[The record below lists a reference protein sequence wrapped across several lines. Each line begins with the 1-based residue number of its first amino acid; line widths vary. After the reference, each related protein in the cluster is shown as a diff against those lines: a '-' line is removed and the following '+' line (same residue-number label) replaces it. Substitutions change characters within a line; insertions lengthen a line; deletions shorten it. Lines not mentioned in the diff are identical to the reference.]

1 VLRRLKDWWLPLDSQ
16 RNLER
21 TEEKLA
27 ELGTVDAKLQSLVKR
42 LISAIYEKSYPHHF
56 NEINTT
62 RRAQMAK
69 PTKKVK
75 PTIELLQKCP
85 TGIKGL
91 DEITGGGLPQG
102 RPTLVCGGTGC
113 GKTLLAMEFLVRGAT
128 EYGEPGVY
136 MSFEEKSEELTKN
149 FASLGFDLNDLVAR
163 KKLALDYVHI
173 ERKEIEET
181 GEYDLEGLFI
191 RIGYAIA
198 TVGAKRVVL
207 DTIETLFSG
216 FTDEVILRSELKR
229 LFGFLKDKGVT
240 AVITGEQG
248 EGSLTRFGL
257 EEYVADCVIFLN
269 HIVEQ
274 QIATR
279 RMRIVKYRGSA
290 HGTNE
295 YPFLIDEQGFSVMP
309 ISSIGLDHAA
319 SKERVSTGIP
329 RLDTMLG
336 VEGYYRGSSVLVT
349 GTAGTGKSSMAA
361 HFVDAACR
369 RGERCLY
376 FAFEESRNQII
387 RNMRSIGI
395 DLEQWVNKGLLEF
408 RNSRPSLYGLEMHL
422 VTMHKAIEGFKPAI
436 VVVDPISNLVAAAS
450 EMEVKSM
457 LSRLIDFLKMKQI
470 TAFCT
475 DLTAVGGSLERTEVG
490 ISSLMDTWLLLQFME
505 ANGERNRGLYI
516 LKSRGMEHSNQ
527 VREYCLTSNGA
538 QLQDVYVG
546 PGGVLTGASRVAQE
560 ARDKAETLERSQEI
574 ERKQRDIE
582 RKKAVIEAQ
591 IEALRNSFEAEK
603 DELERAI
610 AREKLHQE
618 VLVEETQ
625 AMARARKADELPPIK
640 GNAVKT
646 GKRGRK

>member
-1 VLRRLKDWWLPLDSQ
+1 MVKKNKISRPLD
-16 RNLER
+16 E
-21 TEEKLA
+21 
-27 ELGTVDAKLQSLVKR
+27 
-42 LISAIYEKSYPHHF
+42 H
-56 NEINTT
+56 
-62 RRAQMAK
+62 
-69 PTKKVK
+69 
-75 PTIELLQKCP
+75 LQKCP

-128 EYGEPGVY
+128 HYGEAGVF
-136 MSFEEKSEELTKN
+136 MSFEEKSEELAKN
-149 FASLGFDLNDLVAR
+149 FASLGFDLDDLANR
-163 KKLALDYVHI
+163 EMLTLDYVHI
-173 ERKEIEET
+173 DKSEIEET
-181 GEYDLEGLFI
+181 GDYDLDGLFI
-191 RIGYAIA
+191 RLGYAID
-198 TVGAKRVVL
+198 TIGAKRVAL

-216 FTDEVILRSELKR
+216 FANEVILRAELKR
-229 LFGFLKDKGVT
+229 LFRFLKDKGVT

-248 EGSLTRFGL
+248 ERTLTRFGL

-269 HIVEQ
+269 HKVAE

-279 RMRIVKYRGSA
+279 RLRIIKYRGSA

-309 ISSIGLDHAA
+309 VSSLGLDHAA
-319 SKERVSTGIP
+319 SVERVTTGIP

-336 VEGYYRGSSVLVT
+336 ANGFYRGSSILVT

-361 HFVDAACR
+361 QFVDSACR

-395 DLEQWVNKGLLEF
+395 DLEPWGKKGLLEF
-408 RNSRPSLYGLEMHL
+408 RNSRPTLYGLEMHL
-422 VTMHKAIEGFKPAI
+422 VTMHKAIETFNPAI
-436 VVVDPISNLVAAAS
+436 VVVDPISNLVAAAG

-475 DLTAVGGSLERTEVG
+475 DLTAMDGSLERTEVG
-490 ISSLMDTWLLLQFME
+490 ISSLMDTWLLLQVIE
-505 ANGERNRGLYI
+505 GSGERNRGLYI

-527 VREYCLTSNGA
+527 VREFILSSDGI
-538 QLQDVYVG
+538 QIRDVYIG
-546 PGGVLTGASRVAQE
+546 TGGVLTGSARITQEAQE
-560 ARDKAETLERSQEI
+560 EI
-574 ERKQRDIE
+574 ESLESGLEIKRKQRGIE
-582 RKKAVIEAQ
+582 RKKAVLEAQ
-591 IEALRNSFEAEK
+591 IAALRTEFETEK

-610 AREKLHQE
+610 AKEKLHQKI
-618 VLVEETQ
+618 LTEETLI
-625 AMARARKADELPPIK
+625 MARTRKADQIQASA
-640 GNAVKT
+640 GNPAKS
-646 GKRGRK
+646 GK